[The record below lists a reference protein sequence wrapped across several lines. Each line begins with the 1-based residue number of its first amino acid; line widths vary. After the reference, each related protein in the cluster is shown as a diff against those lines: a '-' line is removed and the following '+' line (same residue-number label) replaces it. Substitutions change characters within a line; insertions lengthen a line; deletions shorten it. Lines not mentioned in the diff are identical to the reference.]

1 MGFEEL
7 LMSGIG
13 ILGFILFLAF
23 AYLLSRYKR
32 CPSNRILVIYGSVG
46 KGKSAKCIHGGGTF
60 VLPIIQDWKFMSL
73 NPMPIEINLQGA
85 LSKQNIRINT
95 PSTFTVAISTD
106 TNIMLNAAERL
117 LGLEEPEIKEQAL
130 DIIIGQLRLVIAT
143 LTIEEINQDREQFL
157 QLINKHVASELN
169 KIGLHL
175 INVNIKDITDESGY
189 IESIG
194 KKAASEALNQAKV
207 EVAQQERMGAIGHA
221 KAVRERDVE
230 VANEEAQSEEGVKDA
245 STRRRVAVANLEV
258 KAVAGEA
265 IAEKERQI
273 QIAAQEAESEE
284 GIKNAN
290 ARKRVAV
297 AKLEAEAIEGENT
310 ADAQQRIAVAKLE
323 AEAVGGENES
333 KAKVADYEAGL
344 AEKRAEANRRSQVA
358 NAESETAI
366 LQAEK
371 LVELSLLEKNE
382 VVRREVEKRK
392 TEIDAEAQAE
402 ESRRLAKG
410 EADATLFKYQAEAEG
425 LRKLLEAKASGYTNI
440 INSCDGDT
448 KAAATLLLL
457 EKLEAL
463 VGMQTEAMSNLQI
476 DKITVWDSGNGN
488 GEGGSTS
495 NFIRNFIGTL
505 PPVHELA
512 KQAGIDLP
520 SFLGN
525 ISGDENTGNGIVEV
539 EVEETMNGTDNNG
552 VTDLA

>member
-1 MGFEEL
+1 MEVLGALAAVIGASLALAQRDIKMMFAYGGISHIGIILIGIGQGNQTGFAGGVFYLLKGTFNLKQSLENEKELSSKLLEESKMWKEKSKKYLEGLSNSIDEQLTIWELTKSEKEVAFLLLKGFSFKEVEEL
-7 LMSGIG
+7 LMSGAG
-13 ILGFILFLAF
+13 ILGFVLFLCF

-32 CPSNRILVIYGSVG
+32 CPSNRILVIYGKVG
-46 KGKSAKCIHGGGTF
+46 SGKSAKCIHGGGTF

-106 TNIMLNAAERL
+106 NAIMLNAAERL

-157 QLINKHVASELN
+157 HLINKHVATELN

-221 KAVRERDVE
+221 KAVRQRDVE

-245 STRRRVAVANLEV
+245 NTRRRVAVANLEV

-284 GIKNAN
+284 GVKDAN

-297 AKLEAEAIEGENT
+297 AKLEASAIEGENT

-323 AEAVGGENES
+323 AKAIEGENES

-358 NAESETAI
+358 EAEAETAI

-371 LVELSLLEKNE
+371 LVELSLLEKN
-382 VVRREVEKRK
+382 
-392 TEIDAEAQAE
+392 
-402 ESRRLAKG
+402 G
-410 EADATLFKYQAEAEG
+410 
-425 LRKLLEAKASGYTNI
+425 
-440 INSCDGDT
+440 
-448 KAAATLLLL
+448 
-457 EKLEAL
+457 
-463 VGMQTEAMSNLQI
+463 
-476 DKITVWDSGNGN
+476 
-488 GEGGSTS
+488 
-495 NFIRNFIGTL
+495 
-505 PPVHELA
+505 
-512 KQAGIDLP
+512 
-520 SFLGN
+520 
-525 ISGDENTGNGIVEV
+525 
-539 EVEETMNGTDNNG
+539 
-552 VTDLA
+552 

>member
-1 MGFEEL
+1 MDPSEL
-7 LMSGIG
+7 LASGIG
-13 ILGFILFLAF
+13 ILGFVLFLCF

-32 CPSNRILVIYGSVG
+32 CPSNRILVIYGKVSS
-46 KGKSAKCIHGGGTF
+46 GKSAKCIHGGGTF

-106 TNIMLNAAERL
+106 DAIMLNAAERL

-221 KAVRERDVE
+221 KAVKERDVE
-230 VANEEAQSEEGVKDA
+230 VANQEAESEEGVKDA
-245 STRRRVAVANLEV
+245 NTRRRVAVANLEV

-284 GIKNAN
+284 GVKNAN
-290 ARKRVAV
+290 AHKRVAI

-323 AEAVGGENES
+323 AEAVEGENES
-333 KAKVADYEAGL
+333 KAKMADYEAGL

-410 EADATLFKYQAEAEG
+410 EADATLFKYEAEAEG
-425 LRKLLEAKASGYTNI
+425 LRKLLAAKASGYENI
-440 INSCDGDT
+440 INSCEGDT

-457 EKLEAL
+457 EKLETL
-463 VGMQTEAMSNLQI
+463 VGMQTEAMSNLKI
-476 DKITVWDSGNGN
+476 DKITVWDSGSGS

-525 ISGDENTGNGIVEV
+525 IGGEKSNGTAPIVEV
-539 EVEETMNGTDNNG
+539 EVEETVVNN
-552 VTDLA
+552 VTEYEEEV